1 MNKTFKNHKYN
12 KIRKKRKIS
21 KKYTGGVKNKKNKS
35 PGAIA
40 QKLRMQQAR
49 KNPPPPPSI
58 PSNLDTSKKRHL
70 FAQTEAEAEKKLKQK
85 GREAAKAAIN
95 NQKATKIQS
104 AIRGKLARSRKAKQ
118 EVKATKI
125 QSAIRGKLA
134 RNRKAQP
141 QENLTSPS
149 PSPPTRLPFEPFEI
163 ESDKSSLK
171 PSISI
176 SKPST
181 NDNDRKFPGDTTT
194 IQGSS
199 PAKKLRKAITK
210 RIGQLTETLNK
221 TRKNATGKI
230 EDLKNRYTDYQTT
243 TMQKKEK
250 CIDAINKII
259 NKSTTEL
266 NYWNFDTDFYYMIIN
281 KVYNE
286 EFDNLNFADC
296 GSNLIGINNIQKCYT
311 QTISQLK
318 PEIKKNLESTTSL
331 DDIEMQQVGGFNDAT
346 YFNSI
351 KNLIKYIS
359 KILGKNLAKSEY
371 ENIVTKLSPVTTS
384 EINPDKSGFT
394 IPTMPKV
401 SMPTMPKVSMPT
413 MPKVS
418 MPNMPKVSMPTMPK
432 VSMPNMPKVSM
443 PTMPKV
449 SIPNM
454 PKVSM
459 PNMPDINI
467 ISKLPNLKGMLSPY
481 SIPSNCQSS
490 LLQNILVT
498 NSQLYDSSELK
509 YKAPFQ
515 FNEEFIN
522 LIRQNSTTNKLL
534 NLQLDELS
542 DCQKLVNSYKNLI
555 QSIQFLETV
564 VIPLSSIES
573 KPSEGSS
580 IPSTSDEVSISSDS
594 DSEQKGGY
602 IFNKNPSSNPYTRV
616 KNNTKLLINEI
627 IKLSN
632 QSYDKG
638 QESNILG
645 YLNQKESEWN
655 SKQIKTE
662 IKTEI
667 AGLTQEDR
675 ELLNKI
681 SKNYY
686 KLSGNYG
693 DILASIK
700 TLPDTIEQQ
709 ILKKLSMNELERQN
723 LEDKIKKQIED
734 QDDQESGSQIQ
745 NLKNEKEILEKIL
758 EKYRQYGYIGLNPT
772 DGDDTVKVNLPDSCG
787 NIIPTND
794 SIKGFLYGMTTYK
807 VDNPK
812 KYNYYLH
819 EFIKNQ
825 ETANPNVPKLPSVL
839 GGANDSLL
847 NIMGDKICLTNAL
860 NILLQKEA
868 FSVNQQIAASNNT
881 SEYFVLPE
889 TGELTKSPTLPIYV
903 DKVKNILELIGVNND
918 PLNSNE
924 CSLDNT
930 SQQKYLEF
938 LLGLYG
944 FKYEIIGTSIEMKS
958 GAPDTNLPPVTVPQN
973 PSAQT
978 SFPAPNYQPITPSPP
993 SASLPLPSDSM
1004 LSSSPISTSTTLSS
1018 SLTSSSIGE
1027 KTSSNTNSIINSIFG
1042 INGGKINT
1050 TKEIPNTITP
1060 GFILLTKLGDKTNY
1074 IILTNDGY
1082 RPESSVENT
1091 NSAVNNNHDFRLVPD
1106 NNLACQS
1113 GNCYTNHK
1121 INFQYIKPTTF
1132 NSPNELRSF
1141 INEQLTNDSKELIP
1155 KIEKVIFIYNPNYN
1169 IADSEKREIINLYK
1183 DNRLFN
1189 ETKLTDIQQD
1199 HSTVTPSIED
1209 EDLKKEKT
1217 DSEKKAKIVEIKVL
1231 EEKLSVNN
1239 VQINDLEKKII
1250 EIDQKVT
1257 KIQTEINND
1266 TTLEISNTAIL
1277 IEDLENKNKRLQM
1290 LVDKK
1295 LPYDK
1300 AKQGVSYKIK
1310 SEESYSNKIDEN
1322 ENKITELKQKI
1333 NTFTSASYKSNEFK
1347 KQLKEQNLDP
1357 ESDKRQLI
1365 IQITNLRNENDKI
1378 ENKIQTLEGELL
1390 SKGGSKNKNKSKKR
1404 EKKYSKSK
1412 NIFSRKKYKIIKNNK
1427 KNNNKNNKKN
1437 NNKNISKKIKKHKP
1451 KSIKRGGYGPGDLK
1465 IVTPQITTTDALKS
1479 LLNNKHMDGNKYL
1492 LTIPEIQ
1499 KLLKK

>member
-21 KKYTGGVKNKKNKS
+21 NKYKGGVKNKGKKS
-35 PGAIA
+35 PGLIA
-40 QKLRMQQAR
+40 QKIRMQEA
-49 KNPPPPPSI
+49 KKKPPPPPPN
-58 PSNLDTSKKRHL
+58 PSNLDTSKKGHL
-70 FAQTEAEAEKKLKQK
+70 FDTTEAEKKAAEEKLKQK
-85 GREAAKAAIN
+85 GQEAAKAAIN
-95 NQKATKIQS
+95 NQ
-104 AIRGKLARSRKAKQ
+104 
-118 EVKATKI
+118 KATKI

-141 QENLTSPS
+141 QENLTLPSPS
-149 PSPPTRLPFEPFEI
+149 PSTGLQYEPLEI
-163 ESDKSSLK
+163 ESDKSSLE

-176 SKPST
+176 PKPTT
-181 NDNDRKFPGDTTT
+181 NDDDRKFPGDTTT

-199 PAKKLRKAITK
+199 PAKKLGKAITK
-210 RIGQLTETLNK
+210 RIGQLPGALNK
-221 TRKNATGKI
+221 TKKIAKSLGNQASQLATRKIA
-230 EDLKNRYTDYQTT
+230 DLNQRYNNYQNT

-266 NYWNFDTDFYYMIIN
+266 NNWNFDTDFYYMIIN
-281 KVYNE
+281 KAYNE
-286 EFDNLNFADC
+286 NFDNLNFADC
-296 GSNLIGINNIQKCYT
+296 GSNLTGINNIQKYYT
-311 QTISQLK
+311 QIISQLK
-318 PEIKKNLESTTSL
+318 PETKPELQPTSSL

-351 KNLIKYIS
+351 KNLIKSIS
-359 KILGKNLAKSEY
+359 KILGKNLANSEY
-371 ENIVTKLSPVTTS
+371 ENIVKKLRPVTSS
-384 EINPDKSGFT
+384 ETNTDKSGFT
-394 IPTMPKV
+394 M
-401 SMPTMPKVSMPT
+401 S
-413 MPKVS
+413 
-418 MPNMPKVSMPTMPK
+418 NMPKVSM
-432 VSMPNMPKVSM
+432 
-443 PTMPKV
+443 
-449 SIPNM
+449 PNM

-467 ISKLPNLKGMLSPY
+467 ISKLPNLKGMLYPY
-481 SIPSNCQSS
+481 SIPSDCQKS

-509 YKAPFQ
+509 YIAPFQ

-522 LIRQNSTTNKLL
+522 LIRQSNTTNKLL
-534 NLQLDELS
+534 NLPLDEVN
-542 DCQKLVNSYKNLI
+542 DCQKLVNSFKNLI
-555 QSIQFLETV
+555 QSIQFLEKV

-580 IPSTSDEVSISSDS
+580 ILSESLSISD
-594 DSEQKGGY
+594 DSEQKGGD

-638 QESNILG
+638 QQSNILG
-645 YLNQKESEWN
+645 YLNQKELEWN
-655 SKQIKTE
+655 NKQINTE
-662 IKTEI
+662 IKSEI

-681 SKNYY
+681 SENYY

-693 DILASIK
+693 DILASLK

-709 ILKKLSMNELERQN
+709 ILKKLSMNELERQK
-723 LEDKIKKQIED
+723 LEDKIKKQIKD
-734 QDDQESGSQIQ
+734 QDDQENGSQIQ
-745 NLKNEKEILEKIL
+745 NLKKEKEILEKIL

-794 SIKGFLYGMTTYK
+794 SIKGFLYGMATYK

-819 EFIKNQ
+819 EFIENQ
-825 ETANPNVPKLPSVL
+825 KTANPNVPKLPSVL
-839 GGANDSLL
+839 GGANKFNDSLT

-868 FSVNQQIAASNNT
+868 FSVNQQITASNST

-938 LLGLYG
+938 LLALYG
-944 FKYEIIGTSIEMKS
+944 FKYEIIETSVEMKG
-958 GAPDTNLPPVTVPQN
+958 GAPNTNLPSVIAPQN
-973 PSAQT
+973 PSVPT
-978 SFPAPNYQPITPSPP
+978 TFPAPNYQPITSSPQPSALPPP
-993 SASLPLPSDSM
+993 SASM

-1018 SLTSSSIGE
+1018 SLTSSSIDE
-1027 KTSSNTNSIINSIFG
+1027 KTSSNANSIINSIFG
-1042 INGGKINT
+1042 INGDEINR
-1050 TKEIPNTITP
+1050 TKEIPNTTTP

-1082 RPESSVENT
+1082 RSESSVENT
-1091 NSAVNNNHDFRLVPD
+1091 NSVVNNNHEFRLVPD

-1121 INFQYIKPTTF
+1121 INFQYIKPSTF

-1155 KIEKVIFIYNPNYN
+1155 KIEKVIFIYNPKYN
-1169 IADSEKREIINLYK
+1169 IADSEKRELINLYK
-1183 DNRLFN
+1183 NNRLFN
-1189 ETKLTDIQQD
+1189 ETTLTDIKQD
-1199 HSTVTPSIED
+1199 HSNEKIANEAKTKKED
-1209 EDLKKEKT
+1209 EDLKDNQQEKEKIEQQINKLISKQKELLQKNNDNKKEIDT
-1217 DSEKKAKIVEIKVL
+1217 LYVDLKELQDNKKKYDIEKIGIQSSISKNNLSIDENTKSLQSIKDKIEQLSNEIQPTSGLTAGVKQGKQEEIKKL
-1231 EEKLSVNN
+1231 NQQISKIKSDILKEK
-1239 VQINDLEKKII
+1239 NDNIDLQSKQQTLDITYGDELKKYQNIEKKI
-1250 EIDQKVT
+1250 ET
-1257 KIQTEINND
+1257 LENEINDNK
-1266 TTLEISNTAIL
+1266 TLLSTIATQIQS
-1277 IEDLENKNKRLQM
+1277 LEN
-1290 LVDKK
+1290 
-1295 LPYDK
+1295 
-1300 AKQGVSYKIK
+1300 
-1310 SEESYSNKIDEN
+1310 E
-1322 ENKITELKQKI
+1322 
-1333 NTFTSASYKSNEFK
+1333 
-1347 KQLKEQNLDP
+1347 
-1357 ESDKRQLI
+1357 
-1365 IQITNLRNENDKI
+1365 
-1378 ENKIQTLEGELL
+1378 L
-1390 SKGGSKNKNKSKKR
+1390 SKLQSGGKKFKNKSKKR

-1412 NIFSRKKYKIIKNNK
+1412 NILSRKKYKKIKNNK
-1427 KNNNKNNKKN
+1427 KNNKNK
-1437 NNKNISKKIKKHKP
+1437 SKKIKKHKP